1 MIDRLLDAARGKVDG
16 ADALWRREEQTAVS
30 FESGRLKAAG
40 ITEEAGL
47 NLRVVAHGRMGVA
60 GTTAAKPDPNELVAR
75 AGASAELGELVEL
88 AFPTPSPR
96 SLTPIPTFFD
106 RTANASLA
114 ELIRM
119 GRLLV
124 ERLARPDC
132 QVNVSVQREV
142 ADTAVGNT
150 AGARG
155 EYRATGIG
163 VTAEITRIA
172 GDDVLMIYD
181 QYVGADMPGDA
192 DLEMLV
198 RSIETRLTAALT
210 IVTPPDGVLPVVFTP
225 AGLAAVVLPLEQA
238 FSGKTVLQG
247 SSPLAGKV
255 GETMFDA
262 RLSIFDDP
270 LTPGRPS
277 SRPIDDECVPSR
289 ATGLVEHGVV
299 GQFVYDLETAARAK
313 TQSTGNGRRG
323 VFGKPQI
330 RYTNVLFRGGD
341 GPAGVDVGAQ
351 HAAPLQMLG
360 GGLVADIDD
369 GLIVDDLIGVGQGNV
384 ISGAFSHPVGL
395 AYRVQRGQVTGR
407 VKDAAVA
414 GNAYDLLKRIGGF
427 GNDGRWL
434 GARWSPS
441 LLLEGVSV
449 ARR

>member
-1 MIDRLLDAARGKVDG
+1 MIDRLLESARARVDG
-16 ADALWRREEQTAVS
+16 ADALWRREEQTAVT
-30 FESGRLKAAG
+30 FESGRLKSAG
-40 ITEEAGL
+40 ISEEAGL
-47 NLRVVAHGRMGVA
+47 NLRVLAGGRMGVA
-60 GTTAAKPDPNELVAR
+60 GTTAAKPDPGELVTR
-75 AGASAELGELVEL
+75 ACASAELGEVVEL
-88 AFPTPSPR
+88 AFPTPSPQ

-124 ERLARPDC
+124 ERLARRASRASF
-132 QVNVSVQREV
+132 SVQRV
-142 ADTAVGNT
+142 FADPPVGRP

-181 QYVGADMPGDA
+181 QYVGADMPRDA
-192 DLEMLV
+192 DLKTLV

-210 IVTPPDGVLPVVFTP
+210 IVTPPDGALPVVFTP

-238 FSGKTVLQG
+238 LSGKTVLQG

-255 GETMFDA
+255 GETMFDP
-262 RLSIFDDP
+262 RLSIVDDP

-289 ATGLVEHGVV
+289 ATGLVERGVV

-330 RYTNVLFRGGD
+330 RYTNVLFRGE
-341 GPAGVDVGAQ
+341 GVRGGIGAQ
-351 HAAPLQMLG
+351 HGAPLQILG
-360 GGLVADIDD
+360 GGLVADIAD
-369 GLIVDDLIGVGQGNV
+369 GLIVDALTGVGQGNV
-384 ISGAFSHPVGL
+384 ISGAVSHPVAL
-395 AYRVQRGQVTGR
+395 AYRVQRGEVTGR

-449 ARR
+449 APR

>member
-1 MIDRLLDAARGKVDG
+1 MIERVLETARGKVDG
-16 ADALWRREEQTAVS
+16 ADALWRREEQTTVA
-30 FESGRLKAAG
+30 FESGRLKAVG
-40 ITEEAGL
+40 ISEEAGV
-47 NLRVVAHGRMGVA
+47 NLRVLAGGRMGVA
-60 GTTAAKPDPNELVAR
+60 GTTAAKPDPAELVGRAR
-75 AGASAELGELVEL
+75 ASAALGEVVDLE
-88 AFPTPSPR
+88 FPGSAASTLPR
-96 SLTPIPTFFD
+96 IPTFFD

-124 ERLARPDC
+124 ERLSRPDC

-163 VTAEITRIA
+163 VTADITRIA
-172 GDDVLMIYD
+172 GDDVLMVYD
-181 QYVGADMPGDA
+181 QYVGADMPSDA
-192 DLEMLV
+192 DLEALV
-198 RSIETRLTAALT
+198 QSVETRLTAALN
-210 IVTPPDGVLPVVFTP
+210 IVTPPDGALPVVFTP

-238 FSGKTVLQG
+238 LSGKTVLQG

-255 GETMFDA
+255 GELLFDE
-262 RLSIFDDP
+262 RLSIVDDP
-270 LTPGRPS
+270 LTPGRPA
-277 SRPIDDECVPSR
+277 SRPVDDECVPSR
-289 ATGLVEHGVV
+289 STGLVERGVV
-299 GQFVYDLETAARAK
+299 GRFVYDLETAARAK

-323 VFGKPQI
+323 VFGKPHI
-330 RYTNVLFRGGD
+330 GYTNILFRMTD
-341 GPAGVDVGAQ
+341 GPHVGAQ
-351 HAAPLQMLG
+351 HAASIHTLG
-360 GGLVADIDD
+360 GGLIDDIQD

-395 AYRVQRGQVTGR
+395 AYRVQRGEITGR

-434 GARWSPS
+434 GARYSPS